1 MWKLL
6 VMPKKKTGM
15 LWRLLI
21 LSASETLPRTGT
33 RTSNRVLR
41 QKISYRKNINSI
53 FFFLSLVAGY
63 SLNIGCADVVKIE
76 KNYGLISRYEYLTRV
91 SKGAKNT
98 FLKEFEHWED
108 DENEILETD
117 IKKCWRLEGEN
128 PVAPKTS
135 QGRIAK
141 SLLNKQKNTYLF
153 SLFGGLSSFQCL
165 LIPGIEVGTLS
176 KQSLAKNRVLRKPES
191 CEIDILN

>member
-1 MWKLL
+1 MFCRNYMSCAKRRRNSFGSYWLYKHRKSTVAQVLKLTTESCGNNIVL
-6 VMPKKKTGM
+6 KKYQFNTF
-15 LWRLLI
+15 L
-21 LSASETLPRTGT
+21 
-33 RTSNRVLR
+33 
-41 QKISYRKNINSI
+41 
-53 FFFLSLVAGY
+53 LSLVAGY

-141 SLLNKQKNTYLF
+141 SLLNKQKVEPK
-153 SLFGGLSSFQCL
+153 CW
-165 LIPGIEVGTLS
+165 
-176 KQSLAKNRVLRKPES
+176 
-191 CEIDILN
+191 

>member
-1 MWKLL
+1 M
-6 VMPKKKTGM
+6 
-15 LWRLLI
+15 
-21 LSASETLPRTGT
+21 
-33 RTSNRVLR
+33 
-41 QKISYRKNINSI
+41 
-53 FFFLSLVAGY
+53 
-63 SLNIGCADVVKIE
+63 
-76 KNYGLISRYEYLTRV
+76 

-165 LIPGIEVGTLS
+165 LIPGIEVGTSS
-176 KQSLAKNRVLRKPES
+176 KQSLVKTRVLRKPES
-191 CEIDILN
+191 CKIDIF